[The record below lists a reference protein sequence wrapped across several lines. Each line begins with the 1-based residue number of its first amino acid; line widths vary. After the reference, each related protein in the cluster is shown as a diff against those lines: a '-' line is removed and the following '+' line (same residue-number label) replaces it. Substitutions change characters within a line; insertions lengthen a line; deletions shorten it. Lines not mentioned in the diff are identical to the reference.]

1 MVNGIDFLKYMYV
14 GSITVPAINSKILL
28 HFLSGIN
35 LTDGTQL
42 WPNVLRCHTANSSYI
57 DEGT

>member
-14 GSITVPAINSKILL
+14 GSITVPAINSKIFL

-42 WPNVLRCHTANSSYI
+42 
-57 DEGT
+57 